1 MSFGFKNGPPIY
13 QRVMG
18 RTFKKYFKKMMKIFL
33 DDFVVCYMDTHLA
46 KHRLCFL
53 KCRKFGI
60 SLNPNKCAFMVFLG
74 IILGLIV
81 PKGVNH

>member
-1 MSFGFKNGPPIY
+1 
-13 QRVMG
+13 
-18 RTFKKYFKKMMKIFL
+18 MKIFL
-33 DDFVVCYMDTHLA
+33 DDFVVYSDMDTHLA

-53 KCRKFGI
+53 KCSKFGI

-74 IILGLIV
+74 TILGLIV